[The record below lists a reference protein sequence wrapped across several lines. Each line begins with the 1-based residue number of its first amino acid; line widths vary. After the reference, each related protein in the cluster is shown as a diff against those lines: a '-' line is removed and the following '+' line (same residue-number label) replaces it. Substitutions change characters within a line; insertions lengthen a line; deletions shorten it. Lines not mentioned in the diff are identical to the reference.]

1 MTERLNK
8 QQLKEDPLMK
18 TTADAADF
26 ARHHSRLLVGA
37 AAGLLVLA
45 AAIYFVQAGSQR
57 ANERAAGM
65 LADARGDFQKGAYE
79 PAATRLEEL
88 ISTSGGTAPG
98 KQALIL
104 YGDVRYAQGRY
115 QDAAGYYRRAI
126 EKFQKDPIL
135 GTAAR
140 RALAATLENM
150 KEYAEA
156 AKIHE
161 QLLTTETPGPLRTQ
175 TQLDLARNLLRA
187 GETDRAKTLY
197 EEVALNQENPLAA
210 QEAQLRLAEIKT
222 AQSAG

>member
-1 MTERLNK
+1 MTDRLSK

-18 TTADAADF
+18 STAEAADF
-26 ARHHSRLLVGA
+26 ARHHSRLIVGA

-45 AAIYFVQAGSQR
+45 AAIYFVQAGGQR

-65 LADARGDFQKGAYE
+65 LADARGDYQRGALD

-88 ISTSGGTAPG
+88 LSTSGGTASG

-126 EKFQKDPIL
+126 DKFKGDPIL

-150 KEYAEA
+150 KEYDEA

-161 QLLTTETPGPLRTQ
+161 ELLASESTGLLRTQ
-175 TQLDLARNLLRA
+175 AQLDLARNLLRS
-187 GETDRAKTLY
+187 GQTDRAKALY
-197 EEVALNQENPLAA
+197 EEVSVNQDNPLAA

-222 AQSAG
+222 AQTTG